1 MSEELRE
8 LAAAGIARQD
18 DGQAKEKRIKLK
30 SYDQMPHQLLNANGE
45 SGINETTLPKLSS
58 AMASGNKAV
67 AYFSELCDPI
77 QKRKGIAISR
87 LSEVQLKNGEK
98 LQHDNYKN
106 NINTKL
112 YEAAMKEFKALEPS
126 FRVLMGKGISMDD
139 DDTVET
145 VGRIAYGSSS
155 NKDYKKAEDVNQA
168 VKVVYE
174 WLEQPASK
182 LRSLT
187 ALLSGGALFYV
198 ASVHEKCHRAYIN
211 HGYTMDDKQEK
222 VTEEDYADWAR
233 ARLCNNKT
241 VAHCG
246 DLDGLK

>member
-1 MSEELRE
+1 MADEPT
-8 LAAAGIARQD
+8 D
-18 DGQAKEKRIKLK
+18 
-30 SYDQMPHQLLNANGE
+30 
-45 SGINETTLPKLSS
+45 
-58 AMASGNKAV
+58 AMANGNKA
-67 AYFSELCDPI
+67 ASFFGDSCDPLS
-77 QKRKGIAISR
+77 KRKGVAISR
-87 LSEVQLKNGEK
+87 LSEVQLLNGEQ
-98 LQHDNYKN
+98 LQQEDYKKH
-106 NINTKL
+106 INKEL
-112 YEAAMKEFKALEPS
+112 YNAAMAEFTALEPS
-126 FRVLMGKGISMDD
+126 FKVLMGKGISMDD

-211 HGYTMDDKQEK
+211 HGYTKDDKQEK
-222 VTEEDYADWAR
+222 VTEEDYAAWAR